1 MSVDHDR
8 MGSLPEAMGRRM
20 RSAWSEATAWFE
32 TASTDDGASE
42 PEARSGP
49 AEGTANGTDATEQ
62 DAGGSVGR
70 EPGPRGTRD
79 AEEIVTPEERVVRL
93 VGEHGGGMRQAD
105 IVTAVEWSE
114 STVSRKLSKL
124 ESAGTITRYQ
134 IGREKLVF
142 LPGNEPESLGSP
154 WREAVADA
162 PQGA

>member
-8 MGSLPEAMGRRM
+8 MGSLPEALGRRM

-32 TASTDDGASE
+32 TTSTDDGPTERES
-42 PEARSGP
+42 PSGP
-49 AEGTANGTDATEQ
+49 AEGTPNGTDATEQ
-62 DAGGSVGR
+62 DACGSVGR
-70 EPGPRGTRD
+70 ESGRRGTRD

-142 LPGNEPESLGSP
+142 LPGSEPESLGSP
-154 WREAVADA
+154 FPEAPTDGPTRA
-162 PQGA
+162 